1 MLTVKSH
8 LNKSLVS
15 ITDGKIVGE
24 VKDLYVDRE
33 MRQVSAVHLGKE
45 GLIKRKPLML
55 PRAAVHIFG
64 ADVWL
69 VTGSDKVVGP
79 EEIPDS
85 DTFVLVSDLRGREV
99 ETEGGT
105 KIGVV
110 DDVILDAEARV
121 LGFVLGKVHVQGPLA
136 ERKTIAREAVA
147 KLGTK
152 DAPMQVILA
161 QAETATVPG
170 E

>member
-1 MLTVKSH
+1 MLTAKSH

-15 ITDGKIVGE
+15 ITDGKIVGDI
-24 VKDLYVDRE
+24 KDLYLDRE
-33 MRQVSAVHLGKE
+33 MHEVAAVFLGRE
-45 GLIKRKPLML
+45 GLIKRKTNLL

-79 EEIPDS
+79 EEVPDA
-85 DTFVLVSDLRGREV
+85 DTFVLVGDLRGRDV

-110 DDVILDAEARV
+110 DDVVLDAEARL

-147 KLGTK
+147 KLGSK
-152 DAPMQVILA
+152 DAPMQVVLA
-161 QAETATVPG
+161 QAEALTVP

>member
-1 MLTVKSH
+1 MITAKSH

-15 ITDGKIVGE
+15 ITDGKIVGDI
-24 VKDLYVDRE
+24 KDLYLDRE
-33 MRQVSAVHLGKE
+33 MHQVAAVFLGRG
-45 GLIKRKPLML
+45 GLITRKTNLL
-55 PRAAVHIFG
+55 PRAAIHIFG

-79 EEIPDS
+79 EEVTDA
-85 DTFVLVSDLRGREV
+85 DTFVLVGDLRGRDV

-110 DDVILDAEARV
+110 DDVVLDAEARL

-147 KLGTK
+147 KLGSK
-152 DAPMQVILA
+152 DAPMQVVLA
-161 QAETATVPG
+161 QAEALTVP

>member
-15 ITDGKIVGE
+15 ITDGKIIGE
-24 VKDLYVDRE
+24 IKDLYIDRE
-33 MRQVSAVHLGKE
+33 MHQVAAVHLGKE
-45 GLIKRKPLML
+45 GLLKRKSLML

-64 ADVWL
+64 VDVWL

-79 EEIPDS
+79 DEITDA
-85 DTFVLVSDLRGREV
+85 DTFVLVDDLRGREV

-110 DDVILDAEARV
+110 DDVVLDAEARV

-136 ERKTIAREAVA
+136 ERKTIAREAVT
-147 KLGTK
+147 KLGSK
-152 DAPMQVILA
+152 DGPMSVVLA
-161 QAETATVPG
+161 QAETMTLP

>member
-15 ITDGKIVGE
+15 ITDGKIVGD
-24 VKDLYVDRE
+24 VKDLYLDRE
-33 MRQVSAVHLGKE
+33 MHTVAAVFLGRE
-45 GLIKRKPLML
+45 GLIKRKTLLL
-55 PRAAVHIFG
+55 PRAAIHIFG

-69 VTGSDKVVGP
+69 VTGSDKMVGP
-79 EEIPDS
+79 EEVPDA
-85 DTFVLVSDLRGREV
+85 DTFVLVGDLRGREV

-110 DDVILDAEARV
+110 DDVVLDAEARV

-136 ERKTIAREAVA
+136 ERKTIAREAVTN
-147 KLGTK
+147 LGSK
-152 DAPMQVILA
+152 DAPMQVLLA
-161 QAETATVPG
+161 QAEALTVP

>member
-1 MLTVKSH
+1 MITAKSH
-8 LNKSLVS
+8 QNKSLVS
-15 ITDGKIVGE
+15 ITDGKIVGDI
-24 VKDLYVDRE
+24 KDLYLDRE
-33 MRQVSAVHLGKE
+33 MHQVAAVFLGRE
-45 GLIKRKPLML
+45 GLIKRKTNLL

-64 ADVWL
+64 VDVWL

-79 EEIPDS
+79 EEVPDS
-85 DTFVLVSDLRGREV
+85 DTFVLVGDLRGRDV

-110 DDVILDAEARV
+110 DDVVLDAEARL

-147 KLGTK
+147 KLGSK
-152 DAPMQVILA
+152 DAPMQVVLA
-161 QAETATVPG
+161 QAEALTVP

>member
-15 ITDGKIVGE
+15 ITDGRIVGE
-24 VKDLYVDRE
+24 VKDLCLDRE
-33 MRQVSAVHLGKE
+33 MHQVAAVFLGRE
-45 GLIKRKPLML
+45 GLIKRKTLLL
-55 PRAAVHIFG
+55 PRAAIHIFG
-64 ADVWL
+64 VDVWL
-69 VTGSDKVVGP
+69 VTGSDKVAGP
-79 EEIPDS
+79 DEIPDA
-85 DTFVLVSDLRGREV
+85 DTFVLVGDLRGREV

-110 DDVILDAEARV
+110 DDVIVDPEARV

-136 ERKTIAREAVA
+136 ERKTIAREAVT
-147 KLGTK
+147 KLGSK
-152 DAPMQVILA
+152 DASMQVVLA
-161 QAETATVPG
+161 QAEALIVP

>member
-1 MLTVKSH
+1 MLTAKSH

-24 VKDLYVDRE
+24 IKDLYLDRE
-33 MRQVSAVHLGKE
+33 MHQVAAVFLGRE
-45 GLIKRKPLML
+45 GLIKRKTNLL

-79 EEIPDS
+79 EDVPDA
-85 DTFVLVSDLRGREV
+85 DTFVLVGDLRGRDV

-110 DDVILDAEARV
+110 DDVVLDAEARL

-136 ERKTIAREAVA
+136 ERKTIAREAVT
-147 KLGTK
+147 KLGSK
-152 DAPMQVILA
+152 DAPMQVVLA
-161 QAETATVPG
+161 QAEALTVP